1 MCATTSRTRQ
11 PEHSDGAF
19 ILQGVLLLG
28 IAVVLRPVPV
38 VAEVKA
44 LIVAAGGVLGSFAVS
59 WLLITRVPLLRR
71 VL

>member
-1 MCATTSRTRQ
+1 M
-11 PEHSDGAF
+11 
-19 ILQGVLLLG
+19 QGVLLLG

-44 LIVAAGGVLGSFAVS
+44 VVVAAGGVLGSFAVS